1 MVFSQHTKNFLSDN
15 LKKLLLTFCL
25 ISDNLCN
32 RTRKGAEDLAE
43 EKKII
48 LDNEDGDSAEINADL
63 TAKKNSE
70 EVPEENSEE
79 VSEDNSQIEIENLKN
94 ELNTKTER
102 LLRLQADFDNFRK
115 RTAKEKMELAATIEQ
130 SFLKDLLPLL
140 DNLSRASEA
149 AEGENSDVETLR
161 KGIEM
166 IKKETVA
173 ALGKHGLETIDT
185 KDKMFD
191 PNFHQAVGSV
201 QDESKEDGAIAAEFQ
216 RGYIARGKVIRPSM
230 VQVVN
235 NSL

>member
-1 MVFSQHTKNFLSDN
+1 MKGVEN
-15 LKKLLLTFCL
+15 LA
-25 ISDNLCN
+25 D
-32 RTRKGAEDLAE
+32 
-43 EKKII
+43 EKKVVI
-48 LDNEDGDSAEINADL
+48 DNEDGDSAEINADL
-63 TAKKNSE
+63 TAGK
-70 EVPEENSEE
+70 VPEEILEE
-79 VSEDNSQIEIENLKN
+79 VAQDDSQVEIENLKN
-94 ELNTKTER
+94 ELSAKNDR

-115 RTAKEKMELAATIEQ
+115 RTAKEKTELAATIEQ

-149 AEGENSDVETLR
+149 AEGENSDAETLR

-201 QDESKEDGAIAAEFQ
+201 QDETKEDGAIAAEFQ
-216 RGYIARGKVIRPSM
+216 RGYIAYGKVIRPSM

-235 NSL
+235 NA